1 MCSLFILDSTGAI
14 QDDFIIGNRFPHDA
28 LLVTHHPLLLT
39 MGSRGTIIKATPT
52 FLKAQT
58 RSWSPVSEHPHISSF
73 GENQTFLAIEKV
85 KMSTAKSS
93 APLKNT

>member
-14 QDDFIIGNRFPHDA
+14 QDDFIIGNRFPNDA

-52 FLKAQT
+52 FLEAQT
-58 RSWSPVSEHPHISSF
+58 RS
-73 GENQTFLAIEKV
+73 
-85 KMSTAKSS
+85 
-93 APLKNT
+93 